1 MLKIKS
7 NCCCFGLGDEV
18 HVLEDDCPIN
28 RKEGKRSYKSKG
40 KHINDCT
47 CVYLSMFSKE
57 SSVSKCEFYNG
68 VDYEKESKKY
78 LVNCTF
84 E

>member
-7 NCCCFGLGDEV
+7 NCCCFGLGEEV
-18 HVLEDDCPIN
+18 HVLKNDCPIK
-28 RKEGKRSYKSKG
+28 REEGQRSYKNKG
-40 KHINDCT
+40 KQINDCT
-47 CVYLSMFSKE
+47 CIYFSVLKDG
-57 SSVSKCEFYNG
+57 SIPKCKYYNG

-78 LVNCTF
+78 LVNCAF